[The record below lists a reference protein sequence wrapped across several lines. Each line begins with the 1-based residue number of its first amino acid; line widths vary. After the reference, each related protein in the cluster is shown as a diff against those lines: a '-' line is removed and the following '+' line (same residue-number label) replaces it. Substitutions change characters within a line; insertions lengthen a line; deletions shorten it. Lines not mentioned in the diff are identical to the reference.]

1 MGSVNKVI
9 LVGNLGRDAELRYT
23 PGGAAVAT
31 LNLATTEVFK
41 DREGQKKEDT
51 QWHRVILWGKTA
63 ETLQD
68 YLTKGKQ
75 IYVEGKLQTR
85 KWKDKD
91 GNDKYTTEVKGDRVV
106 LLSGGG
112 RGDGAGRGEGGG
124 GGRGTTTAPDEFGH
138 AEGGGS
144 VELTD
149 DDIPF

>member
-91 GNDKYTTEVKGDRVV
+91 GNDKYTTEVRGDRVV

-112 RGDGAGRGEGGG
+112 RGDGMGRGEGGA
-124 GGRGTTTAPDEFGH
+124 GRSSAPADEFGH
-138 AEGGGS
+138 AEPAGS

>member
-91 GNDKYTTEVKGDRVV
+91 GNDKYTTEVRGDRVV

-112 RGDGAGRGEGGG
+112 GG
-124 GGRGTTTAPDEFGH
+124 GGRGGESGGDGRTTAADEFSH
-138 AEGGGS
+138 AEPGGS

>member
-91 GNDKYTTEVKGDRVV
+91 GNDKYTTEVRGDRVV

-112 RGDGAGRGEGGG
+112 RGDGMGRGEGGA
-124 GGRGTTTAPDEFGH
+124 GRSSAPADEFGH
-138 AEGGGS
+138 AEPGGS